1 MTLLA
6 SVGYGIT
13 RTALIW
19 MGSMRGLGTKNNDCR
34 VVKGNPRPTALVLKI
49 EQRPNESDISM
60 QVVGG
65 CIGGVF
71 KVGTLLVRECI
82 FLAQSKPI
90 SGPWRAE
97 LPSYLSRES
106 QGLYRREGHM
116 RSSRNPD
123 VPPNTPRSR
132 GYFAGH
138 GKGPNLS
145 PDSTVPSSYSQHHI
159 ISPFPSLGCFLTRRS
174 LSNSARI
181 GTGQDYFRQ
190 PDSAIVVPA
199 CKIPAG
205 SARVLLFAAPNLFR
219 DS

>member
-19 MGSMRGLGTKNNDCR
+19 MGSMRGLGTKNNDCW
-34 VVKGNPRPTALVLKI
+34 VVKETWRRTALIIEIFQDLLTTILLPLTSTSTYSVVQ
-49 EQRPNESDISM
+49 EQRPNESDTSM

-71 KVGTLLVRECI
+71 KVGTLLVRECV
-82 FLAQSKPI
+82 FLAQSKSI

-106 QGLYRREGHM
+106 QGLYRRKGHM

-123 VPPNTPRSR
+123 VPLNTLRSR

-145 PDSTVPSSYSQHHI
+145 PDSTGMPCLRLV
-159 ISPFPSLGCFLTRRS
+159 
-174 LSNSARI
+174 
-181 GTGQDYFRQ
+181 
-190 PDSAIVVPA
+190 
-199 CKIPAG
+199 
-205 SARVLLFAAPNLFR
+205 
-219 DS
+219 

>member
-19 MGSMRGLGTKNNDCR
+19 MGSMRGLGTKNNDCW
-34 VVKGNPRPTALVLKI
+34 VVKETWRRTALIIEIFQDLLTTILLPLTSTSTYSVVQ
-49 EQRPNESDISM
+49 EQRPNESDTSM

-71 KVGTLLVRECI
+71 KVGTLLVRECV
-82 FLAQSKPI
+82 FLAQSKSI

-106 QGLYRREGHM
+106 VRGCIDGKDDHM

-123 VPPNTPRSR
+123 VPLNTLRSR

-145 PDSTVPSSYSQHHI
+145 PDSTGMPCLCLV
-159 ISPFPSLGCFLTRRS
+159 
-174 LSNSARI
+174 
-181 GTGQDYFRQ
+181 
-190 PDSAIVVPA
+190 
-199 CKIPAG
+199 
-205 SARVLLFAAPNLFR
+205 
-219 DS
+219 